1 MLLDGKCVTCYMMQ
15 NFVMCYM
22 KQVVWHITC
31 NKMCDVLHHT
41 KCVTCFITQNEW
53 CVTWHKM
60 YDMLHVTWCTMCY
73 MLHDG
78 KCVTCYMP
86 QKMWHVICNKEC
98 DVLHATKTINNTPTN
113 QTLNEYIHPDITG
126 CLSSYS
132 WIFIHLSQLIQWT
145 N

>member
-1 MLLDGKCVTCYMMQ
+1 MCDMLHDAKFCDVLHDARRVTYNMQ
-15 NFVMCYM
+15 QNVWFVTSHKMRDMFHNAKWVMCYM
-22 KQVVWHITC
+22 
-31 NKMCDVLHHT
+31 
-41 KCVTCFITQNEW
+41 TQNVW
-53 CVTWHKM
+53 YVRRYMMHNV
-60 YDMLHVTWCTMCY
+60 LHVTWRKMCD
-73 MLHDG
+73 MLHA
-78 KCVTCYMP
+78 K
-86 QKMWHVICNKEC
+86 KMWHVICNKDC

>member
-1 MLLDGKCVTCYMMQ
+1 MWDILQNLRCVKWRKMYDILHDKKCMTFYMMQ
-15 NFVMCYM
+15 NAGCA
-22 KQVVWHITC
+22 
-31 NKMCDVLHHT
+31 
-41 KCVTCFITQNEW
+41 
-53 CVTWHKM
+53 TWHKM

-132 WIFIHLSQLIQWT
+132 WIFIHWIFIHLSQLIQWT